1 MRKLF
6 KQTKAVIYYTKFRES
21 QWWRISLKLAT
32 NKFKPACIGK
42 ALITK
47 SPITALLDSQHRGN
61 TWMQLT
67 AFSYG
72 IAVGILH
79 QSYNYPKDSVPLYYL
94 GDS

>member
-1 MRKLF
+1 M
-6 KQTKAVIYYTKFRES
+6 KAVIYYTKFRES
-21 QWWRISLKLAT
+21 KWWRISLRLAT
-32 NKFKPACIGK
+32 NKFKPIRIGK
-42 ALITK
+42 ALSTRN
-47 SPITALLDSQHRGN
+47 PIMSLLHSQQRGN
-61 TWMQLT
+61 TWLQLT